1 MKSHNAT
8 RVTSIVRLVG
18 IVPVVGLVF
27 ASVLGGEARC
37 EDGLVSLRRTR
48 TPSVVHLG
56 WRTPGKAKPA
66 VVAKPVAQHVVA
78 LKGSKT
84 PERFSLTSLATPL
97 LVTDVMALQPTE
109 VVDPFESVDPVADRQ
124 TVPADAAALSMFH
137 SSL

>member
-1 MKSHNAT
+1 MKSHIAT
-8 RVTSIVRLVG
+8 RSTSIVRLVG

-27 ASVLGGEARC
+27 AAVLGSDARC

-66 VVAKPVAQHVVA
+66 VVAKPVVQSVVA

-84 PERFSLTSLATPL
+84 PERFALTSLATPL
-97 LVTDVMALQPTE
+97 LVTDVMALQPAE
-109 VVDPFESVDPVADRQ
+109 GVDSLEAVDPVADRQ
-124 TVPADAAALSMFH
+124 SVPADAAALSMFH